1 MKKPTTGSKTI
12 TLPNGFHRKIQLFSF
27 GILLTE
33 IGGCQVKAVR
43 VDNQPSRV
51 AAMKIA
57 LENNPGWRFKAL
69 ADLTDRDFDEGEK

>member
-12 TLPNGFHRKIQLFSF
+12 TLPNGCHRKIKLFSY

-33 IGGCQVKAVR
+33 IGGCQVKAIR
-43 VDNQPSRV
+43 LDNQAGRT
-51 AAMKIA
+51 AALKKA
-57 LENNPGWRFKAL
+57 LEENPGWRFKAL